1 MTNFPF
7 LLSSLLAQAPAVE
20 PVRPVIERL
29 DPPRRAAV
37 VMALLALVLT
47 GLLLVACAMLGAHWV
62 RRMARH
68 RPGNGRTS
76 VTADVLSN
84 LQMREVLQEILP
96 TFTSADTLHID
107 PSTKETKADPTS

>member
-1 MTNFPF
+1 MNDFGL
-7 LLSSLLAQAPAVE
+7 LLSSLFAQAPAVE
-20 PVRPVIERL
+20 AARPVIERL

-47 GLLLVACAMLGAHWV
+47 GLLLVACAMLGGHWV

-68 RPGNGRTS
+68 RPGGGRTS
-76 VTADVLSN
+76 VTADMLSN

-96 TFTSADTLHID
+96 TFTSADTLHVD
-107 PSTKETKADPTS
+107 PSTKETKADPS